1 MELVSLAAGI
11 AIGITVG
18 VMCYRYLLKRNPEK
32 LERWAAQA
40 KSAGKSAGF

>member
-1 MELVSLAAGI
+1 MDLI
-11 AIGITVG
+11 AIGIGFAAGAVTG
-18 VMCYRYLLKRNPEK
+18 VMCYRYLLKRDPDK